1 MIIIIIYGI
10 SYYLFYVLKLFN
22 FMIYFLLRP
31 SKLYMSDSVNTPPL
45 SPLGSSATQSNV
57 PATRAPLERSPHS
70 VDLDITLEDKDKV

>member
-1 MIIIIIYGI
+1 MIIIIYGI
-10 SYYLFYVLKLFN
+10 SYYLFCVLKLFN
-22 FMIYFLLRP
+22 FMIYFLRP

>member
-1 MIIIIIYGI
+1 MIIIIYGI

-22 FMIYFLLRP
+22 FMIYLLLRP

-57 PATRAPLERSPHS
+57 PTTRAPLERSPHS

>member
-1 MIIIIIYGI
+1 MIIIIYCI

-22 FMIYFLLRP
+22 FMIYFLRP
-31 SKLYMSDSVNTPPL
+31 SKLYMSDSVNNPPL

>member
-1 MIIIIIYGI
+1 MIIIIYGI

-45 SPLGSSATQSNV
+45 SPLGSSVTQSNV